1 MRNDRDQN
9 DKSQNDRSDDD
20 AGAVR
25 QTHELWRADVH
36 EREVRLA
43 ATLAAAPY
51 LCRIRKCRRDEGCSG
66 PMVPSAYQAV
76 AVEAQ
81 RMLGFSGDAVSRLPL
96 CLAEIDEAS
105 FRRCMTQLPYLR
117 ERLGLV
123 KLPRYDRRLR
133 GRPWSRCDKASDGPD
148 RS

>member
-1 MRNDRDQN
+1 MRNDD
-9 DKSQNDRSDDD
+9 SQSKKGRNDRSDDD
-20 AGAVR
+20 AGIVR
-25 QTHELWRADVH
+25 QTHELWRADLH
-36 EREVRLA
+36 ERELRLA
-43 ATLAAAPY
+43 ATLAVAPHR
-51 LCRIRKCRRDEGCSG
+51 CRIRKCRRDEGCSG
-66 PMVPSAYQAV
+66 PMVSSAYQAV

-117 ERLGLV
+117 QRLGLAT
-123 KLPRYDRRLR
+123 LPRYERRLR
-133 GRPWSRCDKASDGPD
+133 GRSWSPCDKTSDDPD